1 MGAQDRF
8 SNVFEPNHCGNTN
21 SMFRIV
27 AIPCVLAGNTYEY
40 VAFVPNGGG
49 PRAKANST
57 IEWVKLEYPETG
69 PTSSLDVTVT
79 PVSQATPELGSWY
92 DLGMGSDVKGA
103 MLTAKIRESNMYTY
117 VNTGKAPTQAGCCAD
132 TMRVYPKG
140 STSVTDIDLESVMQE
155 VFPGNSFAHATHTF
169 DLTMLDG
176 ELHALAM
183 VQYNESDLGGV
194 KADSVVAVRLGDGSV
209 RQTSLGE
216 KHFSIFQNLGTMSES
231 VDETRFKIQYGSGRQ
246 EEWHGNGV
254 NRFQALDG
262 TWILAITQRFA
273 NGAVLIKD
281 PFTYSSAEGGG
292 KVLQRFGTPAIY
304 SGGSASSY
312 HYFGMENAAGH
323 ISSGVHNL
331 WHNVYGDHE
340 TLTMFVNG
348 MSSDSLSHAY
358 EFDVK
363 LTDETKA
370 VASDAAFATDYTDV
384 AFKFQ
389 ARAQGGAR
397 ALGNTVIIGAS
408 GAALTGFEIAD
419 ANGGSQTISY
429 TQSLLYDP
437 FVRVVPAD
445 FLLV

>member
-1 MGAQDRF
+1 MG
-8 SNVFEPNHCGNTN
+8 
-21 SMFRIV
+21 
-27 AIPCVLAGNTYEY
+27 
-40 VAFVPNGGG
+40 
-49 PRAKANST
+49 
-57 IEWVKLEYPETG
+57 
-69 PTSSLDVTVT
+69 
-79 PVSQATPELGSWY
+79 
-92 DLGMGSDVKGA
+92 
-103 MLTAKIRESNMYTY
+103 
-117 VNTGKAPTQAGCCAD
+117 
-132 TMRVYPKG
+132 G

-169 DLTMLDG
+169 DLTLLDG

-183 VQYNESDLGGV
+183 VQYAESDLGGA
-194 KADSVVAVRLGDGSV
+194 KADSLVAVRLSDGSV

-216 KHFSIFQNLGTMSES
+216 KHFSIFQNLGTTSES
-231 VDETRFKIQYGSGRQ
+231 ADETRFKIQYYSGGQ

-281 PFTYSSAEGGG
+281 PFTYSSIEGGG
-292 KVLQRFGTPAIY
+292 KILQRFGTPAIY

-312 HYFGMENAAGH
+312 HYFGMESAVGH
-323 ISSGVHNL
+323 ISGGVHNL
-331 WHNVYGDHE
+331 WHNVYGDRE

-358 EFDVK
+358 FDVK

-429 TQSLLYDP
+429 TKGLLYDP

-445 FLLV
+445 VLLV